1 MIAVVQRVNNASV
14 DVEDVGVVGEIGI
27 GLCVLLGVV
36 VGDTEKEADWIA
48 GKIARLRIFEDASG
62 RFNLGIKDV
71 GGRVLLISQFTLAGD
86 CTRGNR
92 PSFIRAADPD
102 GAKALYERVART
114 LVEVHELRV
123 ETGRFQKTMQVRLE
137 NQGPATIILDTA
149 ST

>member
-1 MIAVVQRVNNASV
+1 MIAVVQRVHNASV

>member
-1 MIAVVQRVNNASV
+1 MIAVIQRVNNASV